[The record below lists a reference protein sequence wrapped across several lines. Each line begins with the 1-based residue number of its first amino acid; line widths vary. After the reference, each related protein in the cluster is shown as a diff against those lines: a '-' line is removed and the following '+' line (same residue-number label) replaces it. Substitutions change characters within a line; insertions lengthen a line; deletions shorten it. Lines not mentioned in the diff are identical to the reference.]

1 MGLASCV
8 PPLKAASRGMRTKG
22 VAERCPQGCADG
34 VPVGN
39 SAPGLCLL
47 PGFLFRFSAGNQ
59 RGYLCHHWAEKTE
72 RKENRKVAALK
83 AVAVVELLLLP
94 SHVSHIP
101 SLCHVPLCRCA
112 QQPIPMPLLAEKLYN
127 SQGPEL
133 RRSLFSLKQLFQVGG
148 PRSVS
153 PPWRCTRPQHLRGDI
168 AGLRSQE
175 DKDLV
180 PEFVNLDGLT
190 CLINVGAEADQNYQ
204 NYILR
209 GGYLACPPPRWHR

>member
-1 MGLASCV
+1 MG
-8 PPLKAASRGMRTKG
+8 G
-22 VAERCPQGCADG
+22 
-34 VPVGN
+34 

-59 RGYLCHHWAEKTE
+59 RGYLCHRAAKIE
-72 RKENRKVAALK
+72 RKENRKVATLEEM
-83 AVAVVELLLLP
+83 VVVEPLLLP
-94 SHVSHIP
+94 PRCVSHIP
-101 SLCHVPLCRCA
+101 SLCRVPMCRCA
-112 QQPIPMPLLAEKLYN
+112 QQPVLMPLLAEKLYN

-148 PRSVS
+148 SVS
-153 PPWRCTRPQHLRGDI
+153 PPWRCACPRHLRGDI
-168 AGLRSQE
+168 TGLCSQE

-190 CLINVGAEADQNYQ
+190 CLINVGAKADQNYQ

-209 GGYLACPPPRWHR
+209 GGYLVCHSVAPLMERA